1 MMKYDVYKVTIYLPK
16 EEFSFMAINTEDSTE
31 DQLLLALKRRFG
43 VLSANILMTKI
54 DTNKKSK
61 NDLIRTIGVL
71 NKIFLFNERNRWVMR
86 TFTDD
91 SLSLLNYAMNNTQKI
106 ICIGSEKLPN
116 KKFIYNCL
124 CTPNPEIMYY
134 DAKDTNG
141 DIDFNSLVN
150 TLKSND
156 ESKKYTY
163 YLIFPSGYS
172 MDELNRNLKYAYSKK
187 LKASSLLLG
196 GNDERSSLYTI
207 KINDTNIHLKGID
220 YSDK

>member
-1 MMKYDVYKVTIYLPK
+1 MKYDVYKVTIYIPT
-16 EEFSFMAINTEDSTE
+16 EEFSFMAINTEENTE
-31 DQLLLALKRRFG
+31 DQLLLAIRRRFG
-43 VLSANILMTKI
+43 ILSANILMTKI
-54 DTNKKSK
+54 DTGKKSK

-71 NKIFLFNERNRWVMR
+71 NKVFLFNERNKWVMR

-116 KKFIYNCL
+116 KKFFYNCL

-134 DAKDTNG
+134 DVKDKDGN
-141 DIDFNSLVN
+141 IDFNSLVN

-156 ESKKYTY
+156 DSKKYTY
-163 YLIFPSGYS
+163 YLIFPSGYP

-187 LKASSLLLG
+187 LKATSLLLG
-196 GNDERSSLYTI
+196 GKNERPSLYTI
-207 KINDTNIHLKGID
+207 KINDTNIHLKGIG
-220 YSDK
+220 YYDK